1 MQFTGLPINTI
12 LTIAGVVAAGV
23 TVLYILK
30 LRKRRIQ
37 VPFSHLWGRVL
48 DKKSRQSD
56 FWRRFRR
63 FLSWLLHIL
72 MAALIAFALTDPHL
86 EDEVV
91 RGRHIL
97 LLIDNSASM
106 AATDVSGGADRLDV
120 ARQKALEILETVG
133 AEDRVMLV
141 AFNDQIQPLSPF
153 VAETSVVEQPLR
165 EIKVAATGTSYK
177 DALGFA
183 ADSLRDTENANL
195 VLISDG
201 SGLSEE
207 TFEAYDFGDNTA
219 VRHLKI
225 GESSGNIALTA
236 FNVRRYVANKL
247 DYELFVQVKNY
258 FERTVEAELQIHA
271 DGRLVDTKPL
281 TLEPGQTLQRFY
293 PSQAVSGEKLEAR
306 VRLRSRDAR
315 DVFPLDDRAFAMLP
329 SVQKVRVLAVSD
341 GNLFLEGPLLLNPN
355 LEVKRLGV
363 SQYTPEQSAGFDVT
377 IFDSVAP
384 DLPEEGNFVF
394 FDPPPEGSPWEH
406 RGQIDDPI
414 ITAVKDS
421 HPLMRWIT
429 LKDLNIGSA
438 SSWRTGRWDTTV
450 AASFGKPLIVTRQQD
465 GRHLVGVAFDI
476 RNSDMPL
483 RVAFPVFMINV
494 VDYFTLNDKS
504 YIPNYTTGDTWAVEV
519 PEDAETAT
527 VTTPIGTRTEVP
539 VFNGRAVFHGES
551 TGFYTVEASQQ
562 RKTIAANLSNL
573 AESRIE
579 PGDLELDGGKV
590 AQNTDNLI
598 FERNKLWIWAILAL
612 VLLLLIEWATY
623 NRRITV

>member
-1 MQFTGLPINTI
+1 MQFTGLPISTI

-30 LRKRRIQ
+30 LRKRRIE

-48 DKKSRQSD
+48 DKKRRQSD
-56 FWRRFRR
+56 FWRKFRR
-63 FLSWLLHIL
+63 LLSWLLHIL
-72 MAALIAFALTDPHL
+72 MAALMAFALADPHL
-86 EDEVV
+86 EEEVV

-97 LLIDNSASM
+97 LLVDNSASM
-106 AATDVSGGADRLDV
+106 AATDVSGGADRMDL

-133 AEDRVMLV
+133 PEDRVMLV

-153 VAETSVVEQPLR
+153 VAEASIIEQPLR
-165 EIKVAATGTSYK
+165 EIRVAATGTSYK
-177 DALGFA
+177 DALSFA
-183 ADSLRDTENANL
+183 ADSLRDTENGHL

-201 SGLSEE
+201 SGLTDE
-207 TFEAYDFGDNTA
+207 TFEEFDFGENTS
-219 VRHLKI
+219 VRHLKV
-225 GESSGNIALTA
+225 GESAGNVAVTA

-258 FERTVEAELQIHA
+258 FDRAVEAELQIHA

-281 TLEPGQTLQRFY
+281 TLEPGETLQRFY
-293 PSQAVSGEKLEAR
+293 PSQAVAGEKLEAR
-306 VRLRSRDAR
+306 VRLTSRDAR

-329 SVQKVRVLAVSD
+329 SIQKVRVLAVSD

-355 LEVKRLGV
+355 LEVERLETAE
-363 SQYTPEQSAGFDVT
+363 YTPERSAGFDVT

-384 DLPEEGNFVF
+384 KLPSEGNFVF
-394 FDPPPEGSPWEH
+394 FDPPAEGSPWKH
-406 RGQIDDPI
+406 RGETDDPI

-429 LKDLNIGSA
+429 LKDLNIGAA

-450 AASFGKPLIVTRQQD
+450 ASSFGKPLIVTRKHD
-465 GRHLVGVAFDI
+465 GLHLVGVAFDI

-494 VDYFTLNDKS
+494 VDYFTLDDES
-504 YIPNYTTGDTWAVEV
+504 YVPNYTTGDTWAVDV
-519 PEDAETAT
+519 PKDAEQAT
-527 VTTPIGTRTEVP
+527 VTTPAGEQTQVP
-539 VFNGRAVFHGES
+539 VYNGRAVFHGDQ
-551 TGFYTVEASQQ
+551 TGFYTVATAEQT
-562 RKTIAANLSNL
+562 KTIAANLSNL
-573 AESRIE
+573 SESRIA
-579 PGDLELDGGKV
+579 PGDLQIDGAKV
-590 AQNTDNLI
+590 EQDADNLI
-598 FERNKLWIWAILAL
+598 FERNELWIWAILAL

-623 NRRITV
+623 NRRMTV